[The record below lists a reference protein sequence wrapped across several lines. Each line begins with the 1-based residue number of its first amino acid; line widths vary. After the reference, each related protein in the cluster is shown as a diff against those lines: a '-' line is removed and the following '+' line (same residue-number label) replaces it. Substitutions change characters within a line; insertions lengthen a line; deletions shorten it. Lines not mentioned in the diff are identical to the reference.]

1 MRRGEVVTQQCN
13 LTQDDREMLTWL
25 TKNCVDYPMRSSTEC
40 PQQNPLNA
48 DAEVAVMYMIKT
60 LSEGKSLENVFP
72 IGAMKNMRAHVLGK
86 FINDEDGC
94 WDAYRIN

>member
-25 TKNCVDYPMRSSTEC
+25 TENCVDYPMRSNTEC
-40 PQQNPLNA
+40 PQQNPLSA
-48 DAEVAVMYMIKT
+48 DAGVAVMYMIKT
-60 LSEGKSLENVFP
+60 LSEGKTLENVFP
-72 IGAMKNMRAHVLGK
+72 TRAMKNMRAHVLGK